1 MHWRICGFK
10 SGKMK
15 IKEIVQYIEEL
26 APLPF
31 QESYD
36 NAGLIVGNLND
47 EVNGVLITLDVTE
60 EVLAE
65 AIEKKC
71 DLIVSHH
78 PIIMGGIKRLNG
90 NNYVERSVMMALK
103 NNIALYACHTNVDSV
118 LGGVNKMICDKIGL
132 QNCEILDP
140 KKESLLKLVTF
151 APVNASEKVRQAIF
165 EAGAGH
171 IGNYDSCSFNA
182 EGKGTFKAGEGANP
196 YVGNMGAMH
205 TESEVRI
212 ETVMPAY
219 LKNKVVNALV
229 QAHPYEEVAY
239 DIYPLANE
247 WQQVGSG
254 MIGTLETPESE
265 MDFLRRLK
273 SIFNVG
279 CVKYTSLLNKPIK
292 KVAVC
297 GGSGSFLLNKAKA
310 LGADVFV
317 SGDFKYH
324 QYFDA
329 ENKILIADIGHFE
342 SEQFTKELFFELLTK
357 KIPNFAVCLS
367 DVNTNP
373 IKYL

>member
-1 MHWRICGFK
+1 
-10 SGKMK
+10 MK
-15 IKEIVQYIEEL
+15 IKEITQLIEQV
-26 APLPF
+26 APIPF

-36 NAGLIVGNLND
+36 NAGLIVGDKND
-47 EVNGVLITLDVTE
+47 EVQGVLITLDITE
-60 EVLAE
+60 AVIDE
-65 AIEKKC
+65 AIQKKC

-90 NNYVERSVMMALK
+90 NNYVERCVIKAIK
-103 NNIALYACHTNVDSV
+103 NNVALYACHTNMDSV

-132 QNCEILDP
+132 TEVSILDP
-140 KKESLLKLVTF
+140 KKESLCKLVTF
-151 APVNASEKVRQAIF
+151 VPVEHVEKVRQAIF

-182 EGKGTFKAGEGANP
+182 QGQGTFRAGEGADP
-196 YVGNMGAMH
+196 FVGEIGTLH
-205 TESEVRI
+205 KEDEVRI
-212 ETVMPAY
+212 ETIVPIY
-219 LKNKVVNALV
+219 LKNKVLNALIK
-229 QAHPYEEVAY
+229 AHPYEEVAY

-247 WQQVGSG
+247 WSEVGSG
-254 MIGTLETPESE
+254 MIGVLETPESE
-265 MDFLRRLK
+265 MVFLERLK
-273 SIFNVG
+273 TIFNVG
-279 CVKYTSLLNKPIK
+279 CVKYTALLNKPIT

-329 ENKILIADIGHFE
+329 ENQILIADIGHFE
-342 SEQFTKELFFELLTK
+342 SEQFTKELFFEILTK
-357 KIPNFAVCLS
+357 KIPNFAVYLS